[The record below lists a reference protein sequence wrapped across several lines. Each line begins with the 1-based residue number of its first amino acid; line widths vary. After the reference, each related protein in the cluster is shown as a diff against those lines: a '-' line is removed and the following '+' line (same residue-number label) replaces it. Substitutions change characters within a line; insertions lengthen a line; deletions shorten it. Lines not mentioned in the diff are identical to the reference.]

1 MVAVA
6 NDKIPVFNVQD
17 APYSA
22 PIDGTDATSAIT
34 SALTAAAAAAN
45 GTQGTATV
53 FFPAGQYQVSQL
65 SIPTGVT
72 LQGVGSSAYG
82 VSGGNMDQPGWPVS
96 VLQQIAGSDK
106 DMIVCDIGK
115 NYQRFYDLGFDG
127 NCPSSSPNQTSGRGL
142 VISDDAS
149 GSNEAQQ
156 IVDRCFFFNFYDSGI
171 YLGQHRRAVKILN
184 TVSNYS
190 LHGDGITVTNSDTT
204 IQGCIFGSN
213 KRAGICLGTTTAV
226 RWASFGNNIA
236 SGVTHVYDNDIYS
249 NLVGISVGSG
259 SWGNMIALNG
269 IDRNH
274 NEGITVYSGYNTMIS
289 QNTFHSNGIDAAG
302 TYGHIGLGSGVSQV
316 AISDNDFGPQDGG
329 ITNKAQYGVKKAG
342 GSPLIVGT
350 YGVLDPTST
359 SVTGSAGLHN

>member
-1 MVAVA
+1 MVAAA

-17 APYSA
+17 TPYSA
-22 PIDGTDATSAIT
+22 PIDGTDATSAIVE
-34 SALTAAAAAAN
+34 ALTDAANAAN
-45 GTQGTATV
+45 GLQGTATV
-53 FFPAGQYQVSQL
+53 FFPAGKYEVSQL

-72 LQGVGSSAYG
+72 LQGVGSSVYG
-82 VSGGNMDQPGWPVS
+82 NSVNMDQPGWPVS
-96 VLQQIAGSDK
+96 VLHQIGNSNK
-106 DMIVCDIGK
+106 DMIVCAVGA

-127 NCPSSSPNQTSGRGL
+127 NGTPGTGHNTSGRGI

-149 GSNEAQQ
+149 NNNEAQQ
-156 IVDRCFFFNFYDSGI
+156 IIERCFVFNCSDSGI
-171 YLGQHRRAVKILN
+171 YLGQHRRAVKVLN
-184 TVSNYS
+184 SVSNYS
-190 LHGDGITVTNSDTT
+190 QNGDGITVTNSDTT

-213 KRAGICLGTTTAV
+213 ARAGICLGTTTAV
-226 RWASFGNNIA
+226 RWASFGNNVA
-236 SGVTHVYDNDIYS
+236 CGVTHVYDNDIYS

-269 IDRNH
+269 IDRH
-274 NEGITVYSGYNTMIS
+274 HYEGITVYSGYNTMIS

-329 ITNKAQYGVKKAG
+329 ITNKAEYGVKKNG

-359 SVTGSAGLHN
+359 SVTGTAGLHN